1 MKYSMYAKKN
11 EPKYKRN
18 NKYNSLLWE
27 MNEQGYKVCPN
38 GYVFSQYINEKYNE
52 DGKYLRIIQ
61 LYENK
66 EKCGGCQFKEKC
78 LKGRKGYKTVSRDVV
93 LNEFYAE
100 VDKNLSTEQGKEMK
114 KQRSVQAEGAFGVI
128 KQDMKFTRFT
138 RRGLENTRMEF
149 LLVCIG
155 YNLRKYHNYLIK
167 NKKKLVIN

>member
-38 GYVFSQYINEKYNE
+38 GYVFSQYVNEKYNE

-66 EKCGGCQFKEKC
+66 EMWRVSIQ
-78 LKGRKGYKTVSRDVV
+78 RKMFER
-93 LNEFYAE
+93 
-100 VDKNLSTEQGKEMK
+100 K
-114 KQRSVQAEGAFGVI
+114 KRI
-128 KQDMKFTRFT
+128 
-138 RRGLENTRMEF
+138 
-149 LLVCIG
+149 
-155 YNLRKYHNYLIK
+155 
-167 NKKKLVIN
+167 